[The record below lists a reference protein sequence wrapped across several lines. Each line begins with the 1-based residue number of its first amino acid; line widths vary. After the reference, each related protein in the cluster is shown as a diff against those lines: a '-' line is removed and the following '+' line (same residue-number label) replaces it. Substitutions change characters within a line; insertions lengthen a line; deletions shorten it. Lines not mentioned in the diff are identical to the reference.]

1 MAYQGTKINPSRF
14 SFSQLKF
21 YIILVPLSL
30 VMLLPIVYIINQAF
44 KPLDELFAFPPRFFV
59 RNPTL
64 KNFKELFRTA
74 SSTGVPMSRYLL
86 NSIFVTL
93 GTMVLTLLIV
103 VTGGY
108 ALSKKKFRAKNT
120 LLEINQMALMFVPV
134 SVMIPRYLVVVNL
147 GLDNTFLA
155 HIVPMLATP
164 VGLFLVKQF
173 IDQIPDSILEAARLD
188 GARDFYIIRRI
199 IIPLVRPALATVA
212 ILTFQAVWNSAE
224 SSNFYVTDETIK
236 TFAFYLNSLTA
247 SNFSTTTGA
256 VSIAGAGVAA
266 ASGLIMFLP
275 NLIIFIA
282 MQSKVMS
289 TMVHSGIK

>member
-1 MAYQGTKINPSRF
+1 MAYHGTKINPTRF
-14 SFSQLKF
+14 SISQLKF

-30 VMLLPIVYIINQAF
+30 FMLLPIVYIINQAF

-64 KNFKELFRTA
+64 KNFQELFRTA

-86 NSIFVTL
+86 NSILVTL
-93 GTMVLTLLIV
+93 GTMALTLLIV
-103 VTGGY
+103 VTSGY
-108 ALSKKKFRAKNT
+108 ALSKKKFKAQKT
-120 LLEINQMALMFVPV
+120 LLNINQMALMFVPV

-147 GLDNTFLA
+147 GLDNNFLA

-188 GARDFYIIRRI
+188 GAKDFYIIRKI

-224 SSNFYVTDETIK
+224 SSNLYVTDETIK

-247 SNFSTTTGA
+247 SNFSTSTGA
-256 VSIAGAGVAA
+256 VSIAGAGMAA

-275 NLIIFIA
+275 NLIIFIF

>member
-212 ILTFQAVWNSAE
+212 ILTFQAVWNSSE